1 MGTSWENF
9 EMVLESEEKSV
20 FQNTA
25 GTTSWWWPTLF
36 LNAESDEK
44 SRGDHLMEP
53 PKNWIDHM
61 LVPKRWKTSM
71 LDTVA
76 LVRGDFDCD
85 HTLVTAFI
93 RLRLKLATKLQKKVQ
108 RFRTE
113 ILKDEST
120 RNRYRMN
127 LDLALKTLLE
137 NSSMNTEERDL
148 DALAKKRSEIFRQT
162 AKTVLGR
169 ANGSEKPWITDE
181 IIQLCK
187 DKRVVAN
194 RQDPEIRDIYKY
206 LKRLTEKKI

>member
-1 MGTSWENF
+1 
-9 EMVLESEEKSV
+9 
-20 FQNTA
+20 
-25 GTTSWWWPTLF
+25 
-36 LNAESDEK
+36 
-44 SRGDHLMEP
+44 
-53 PKNWIDHM
+53 
-61 LVPKRWKTSM
+61 M

-169 ANGSEKPWITDE
+169 ANELVVE
-181 IIQLCK
+181 I
-187 DKRVVAN
+187 
-194 RQDPEIRDIYKY
+194 
-206 LKRLTEKKI
+206 LKLLPSAVQKGLVTHSHRFAVTLTP